1 MIKNSIKSI
10 LRFVAEHK
18 DKNLKNLNELLE
30 YNLNFIDSSKIINQ
44 AQINEIIVM
53 LKDLKG
59 TSLAEGINIIDSLL
73 NSVEVE
79 GDVCEFGVAQ
89 GKTTKLISYLIKD
102 TKKKIYLYDSFMGLP
117 APSKEDVLKD
127 DIFNL
132 KKMSL
137 YEGKMS
143 HNEKKVLSELNS
155 INFDEKRIILNKGF
169 FNQKNK
175 DIFEYPEKI
184 SFAYI
189 DFDFYLPTK
198 DVLDVIEAKLSKNST
213 IIIDDYDFFSTG
225 VKTAVDEWLG
235 NKNNEFKIKKIK
247 TINSSFINIKKK

>member
-1 MIKNSIKSI
+1 MIKNFLKSI

-18 DKNLKNLNELLE
+18 DKNQKNLKELLE
-30 YNLNFIDSSKIINQ
+30 YNLEFVTSSNLIDQVK
-44 AQINEIIVM
+44 INEIINI

-59 TSLAEGINIIDSLL
+59 TSLVEGINIIDSVL
-73 NSVEVE
+73 NSIDVD

-102 TKKKIYLYDSFMGLP
+102 TEKKIYLFDSFMGLP
-117 APSKEDVLKD
+117 APSKEDILKD

-155 INFDEKRIILNKGF
+155 INFDEKKIILNKGF

-175 DIFEYPEKI
+175 HLFQYPKKI

-198 DVLDVIEAKLSKNST
+198 DVLNVIESKLVKNSS

-225 VKTAVDEWLG
+225 VKTAVDEWLKD
-235 NKNNEFKIKKIK
+235 KNDLFKIKKIK
-247 TINSSFINIKKK
+247 TINSSFISLKKK

>member
-1 MIKNSIKSI
+1 MIKNFIKSI
-10 LRFVAEHK
+10 LRYIADHK
-18 DKNLKNLNELLE
+18 DKNQKNLNELLE
-30 YNLNFIDSSKIINQ
+30 YNLKFIASSKNIDQ
-44 AQINEIIVM
+44 TQINEITIL

-59 TSLAEGINIIDSLL
+59 TSLAEGINIIDSVL
-73 NSVEVE
+73 NSIQVE

-143 HNEKKVLSELNS
+143 HSEKKVLSELNS

-175 DIFEYPEKI
+175 DLFEYPEKI

-198 DVLDVIEAKLSKNST
+198 DVLNVIETKLSKDST

-225 VKTAVDEWLG
+225 VKTAVDEWLR
-235 NKNNEFKIKKIK
+235 NKNNKFEIKKIK
-247 TINSSFINIKKK
+247 TVNSSFIKLKKK